1 MSGGDAKNSPGRFV
15 MLASLSAPISRFS
28 SLEKVENRAKVILD
42 KSKGR
47 GFLDK
52 RVDSQEVVN
61 LVEEIRNAIV
71 FYQVSGN
78 HMR

>member
-1 MSGGDAKNSPGRFV
+1 

-28 SLEKVENRAKVILD
+28 SLEKVEKRAKVILD